1 MQTYIKSELYASF
14 IKKLRAQPYIA
25 FRLFMLYAVT
35 LERISS
41 NELINGLLIP
51 MFYLNSKSMGNVCGL
66 DVHKDKYWKKVSCI
80 AIILSEKR
88 VPIILSSRHWLSI
101 VCYIA

>member
-1 MQTYIKSELYASF
+1 M
-14 IKKLRAQPYIA
+14 RPQPYIA

-80 AIILSEKR
+80 AIILSEKTCAYYF
-88 VPIILSSRHWLSI
+88 IKQTLAFYSMLYCLWATFIEEI
-101 VCYIA
+101 Y

>member
-1 MQTYIKSELYASF
+1 M
-14 IKKLRAQPYIA
+14 RAQPYIA

-80 AIILSEKR
+80 AIILSEKTCAYYF
-88 VPIILSSRHWLSI
+88 IKQTLAFYSMLYCLGATFIEEI
-101 VCYIA
+101 Y

>member
-1 MQTYIKSELYASF
+1 M
-14 IKKLRAQPYIA
+14 RAQPYIV

-66 DVHKDKYWKKVSCI
+66 DVHKDKYWKKVSYI
-80 AIILSEKR
+80 AIILSEKTCAYYF
-88 VPIILSSRHWLSI
+88 IKQTLAFYSMLYCLGATFIEEI
-101 VCYIA
+101 Y